1 MIIEQLTKIEIT
13 SKYRIDSEHQKID
26 AVKGFKELL
35 KQIDFSSE
43 IIPFQDYEKLKS
55 LFTSL
60 KGTPLSQSEI
70 TLIEEI
76 AEK

>member
-1 MIIEQLTKIEIT
+1 ML
-13 SKYRIDSEHQKID
+13 SR
-26 AVKGFKELL
+26 AFKELL

-60 KGTPLSQSEI
+60 KGKPLSQSEI